1 MSKTALISGAGVAG
15 STLAYWL
22 SRGGFEVTVVERAAG
37 QRSSGNPVDV
47 KGPAVAVAQ
56 QMGIMPQL
64 QAARSQVSQMT
75 FVNASGKK
83 VARLGLRAFR
93 SGAGDLEVEIPRADL
108 ASILLTAA
116 RDGVE
121 FLWGDTITGLANRD
135 DGVDVTFETS
145 SARRFDI
152 VVGADGLHSVVRRL
166 TFGAESGFIRHMGMY
181 VATLRIDEPY
191 GSEREVI
198 IYNTPGRAVSVHPT
212 RGHAIAAFIF
222 RHGQVQDM
230 DHRDTGMHKRLVADA
245 FSDAGWHVPELLD
258 RVMDSDDLYFDAVSQ
273 VQLPRWSQQRTA
285 VAGDAASCLSLFGD
299 GSTLA
304 MAGAYTLAHELV
316 QWAESGEPLPENA
329 FARYEKAHRAV
340 VAPKLNGYR
349 LGAAMLLPAT
359 RAGILTR
366 NTIARAMPALTA
378 LSSLRRKRLRQFLV
392 GSSAAG
398 LPAGELA
405 PLPVLAQSLVHAL
418 HIALDLFRHERA
430 LLGGEVGLG
439 SQALRPVAAPR
450 AFVVP

>member
-22 SRGGFEVTVVERAAG
+22 SRRGFEVTVVERAAG

-47 KGPAVAVAQ
+47 KGPAVAVAE

-83 VARLGLRAFR
+83 VARMGLGAFQG
-93 SGAGDLEVEIPRADL
+93 GAGDLEVEIPRADL
-108 ASILLTAA
+108 ALILLMAA
-116 RDGVE
+116 GDRAE
-121 FLWGDTITGLANRD
+121 FLWGDTITGLENHD
-135 DGVDVTFETS
+135 EGVDVTFEKT

-181 VATLRIDEPY
+181 VATLRFDEPF

-198 IYNTPGRAVSVHPT
+198 IYSTPGRAVSVHPT

-222 RHGQVQDM
+222 RHGQVQGM
-230 DHRDTGMHKRLVADA
+230 DYRDTGMHKRLVAET
-245 FSDAGWHVPELLD
+245 FSDAGWHVPELLE

-273 VQLPRWSQQRTA
+273 VQLPRWSQRRVA
-285 VAGDAASCLSLFGD
+285 VVGDAASCLSLFGD

-304 MAGAYTLAHELV
+304 MAGAYTLAHELAP
-316 QWAESGEPLPENA
+316 WTDSGELLPEKA
-329 FARYEKAHRAV
+329 FVRYEKAHRAV

-359 RAGILTR
+359 RAGILAR

-378 LSSLRRKRLRQFLV
+378 VSSLRRKKT
-392 GSSAAG
+392 SA
-398 LPAGELA
+398 
-405 PLPVLAQSLVHAL
+405 
-418 HIALDLFRHERA
+418 
-430 LLGGEVGLG
+430 
-439 SQALRPVAAPR
+439 
-450 AFVVP
+450 

>member
-15 STLAYWL
+15 STLAFWL
-22 SRGGFEVTVVERAAG
+22 SRRGFEVTVVERAAG

-64 QAARSQVSQMT
+64 HAARSQVSQMT

-83 VARLGLRAFR
+83 VARMGLGAFQG
-93 SGAGDLEVEIPRADL
+93 GAGDLEVEIPRAEL

-121 FLWGDTITGLANRD
+121 FLWGDTITGLANHD
-135 DGVDVTFETS
+135 EGVDVTFETS
-145 SARRFDI
+145 PARRFDI
-152 VVGADGLHSVVRRL
+152 VVGADGLHSVVRHL

-181 VATLRIDEPY
+181 VATLRIDEPF
-191 GSEREVI
+191 GSEHEVI

-222 RHGQVQDM
+222 RHGQVQHM
-230 DHRDTGMHKRLVADA
+230 DHRDTGMHKRLIAEA
-245 FSDAGWHVPELLD
+245 FTGAGWRVPELLD
-258 RVMDSDDLYFDAVSQ
+258 RIMDSDDLYFDAVSQ

-285 VAGDAASCLSLFGD
+285 VVGDAASCLSLFGD

-304 MAGAYTLAHELV
+304 MAGAYRLAHELA
-316 QWAESGEPLPENA
+316 QWADCAELLPEKA
-329 FARYEKAHRAV
+329 FARYEKAHRAL

-349 LGAAMLLPAT
+349 LGAAMVLPAT
-359 RAGILTR
+359 KAGILTR
-366 NTIARAMPALTA
+366 NTIARAMPAV
-378 LSSLRRKRLRQFLV
+378 SSLRRKKT
-392 GSSAAG
+392 SA
-398 LPAGELA
+398 
-405 PLPVLAQSLVHAL
+405 
-418 HIALDLFRHERA
+418 
-430 LLGGEVGLG
+430 
-439 SQALRPVAAPR
+439 
-450 AFVVP
+450 

>member
-1 MSKTALISGAGVAG
+1 MTKTALVSGAGVAG

-22 SRGGFEVTVVERAAG
+22 DRRGFEVTVVERAAG

-47 KGPAVAVAQ
+47 KGPAVAVAS

-83 VARLGLRAFR
+83 VARMGLGGFQG
-93 SGAGDLEVEIPRADL
+93 GAGDLEVEIPRADL
-108 ASILLTAA
+108 ASILLMAA
-116 RDGVE
+116 GDRAE
-121 FLWGDTITGLANRD
+121 FLWGDTITGLENHNEA
-135 DGVDVTFETS
+135 VDVTFEKS
-145 SARRFDI
+145 PARRFDI

-181 VATLRIDEPY
+181 VATLRIDEPF

-222 RHGQVQDM
+222 RHGQVQGM
-230 DHRDTGMHKRLVADA
+230 DHRDTGMHQRLITEA
-245 FSDAGWHVPELLD
+245 FSDAGWRVPELLD
-258 RVMDSDDLYFDAVSQ
+258 RVMGSDDLYFDAVSQ
-273 VQLPRWSQQRTA
+273 VQLPRWSQRRVA
-285 VAGDAASCLSLFGD
+285 VVGDAASCLSLFGD

-304 MAGAYTLAHELV
+304 MAGAYTLAHELAP
-316 QWAESGEPLPENA
+316 WPASGELLPEKA
-329 FARYEKAHRAV
+329 FVRYEKAHRAV

-349 LGAAMLLPAT
+349 VGAAMLLPAT

-366 NTIARAMPALTA
+366 NTLAWAMPALTA
-378 LSSLRRKRLRQFLV
+378 MSSLRRKKT
-392 GSSAAG
+392 SA
-398 LPAGELA
+398 
-405 PLPVLAQSLVHAL
+405 
-418 HIALDLFRHERA
+418 
-430 LLGGEVGLG
+430 
-439 SQALRPVAAPR
+439 
-450 AFVVP
+450 

>member
-22 SRGGFEVTVVERAAG
+22 SRRGFEVTVVERAAG

-64 QAARSQVSQMT
+64 RAARSQVSQMT
-75 FVNASGKK
+75 FVNSSGKK
-83 VARLGLRAFR
+83 VARMDLGAFQG
-93 SGAGDLEVEIPRADL
+93 GAGDLEVEIPRADL

-116 RDGVE
+116 GDGAE
-121 FLWGDTITGLANRD
+121 FLWGDTITGLVNHD
-135 DGVDVTFETS
+135 EGVDVTFEKS
-145 SARRFDI
+145 PARRFDI
-152 VVGADGLHSVVRRL
+152 LVGADGLHSVVRGL
-166 TFGAESGFIRHMGMY
+166 AFGGESGFIRHMGMY
-181 VATLRIDEPY
+181 VATLRINEPF

-212 RGHAIAAFIF
+212 RDHAIAAFIF
-222 RHGQVQDM
+222 RHGQVQDLN
-230 DHRDTGMHKRLVADA
+230 HRDAGMHKRLVAEA
-245 FSDAGWHVPELLD
+245 FSDTGWRVPELLE

-273 VQLPRWSQQRTA
+273 VQLPRWSQQRVA

-304 MAGAYTLAHELV
+304 MAGAYTLAQELA
-316 QWAESGEPLPENA
+316 QWAECGELLPEKA
-329 FARYEKAHRAV
+329 FARYEKVHRAV

-349 LGAAMLLPAT
+349 LGAAMVLPAT

-366 NTIARAMPALTA
+366 NTIARAIPALTA
-378 LSSLRRKRLRQFLV
+378 VSSLRRKKT
-392 GSSAAG
+392 SA
-398 LPAGELA
+398 
-405 PLPVLAQSLVHAL
+405 
-418 HIALDLFRHERA
+418 
-430 LLGGEVGLG
+430 
-439 SQALRPVAAPR
+439 
-450 AFVVP
+450 

>member
-22 SRGGFEVTVVERAAG
+22 SRRGLEVTVVERAAG

-64 QAARSQVSQMT
+64 QAAKSQVSHMT
-75 FVNASGKK
+75 FVNASGKQ
-83 VARLGLRAFR
+83 VARMGLGAFQG
-93 SGAGDLEVEIPRADL
+93 GAGDLEVEIPRADL

-116 RDGVE
+116 GDGTE
-121 FLWGDTITGLANRD
+121 FLWGDTISGLENHD
-135 DGVDVTFETS
+135 EGVDVTFEKS

-166 TFGAESGFIRHMGMY
+166 TFCAEPGIIRHMGMY
-181 VATLRIDEPY
+181 VATLRIDQPF
-191 GSEREVI
+191 GTEREVI

-212 RGHAIAAFIF
+212 RGNAIAAFIF

-230 DHRDTGMHKRLVADA
+230 DHRDAGMHKRLVAEV
-245 FSDAGWHVPELLD
+245 FSDAGWRVPQLLD

-273 VQLPRWSQQRTA
+273 VQLPRWSQRRVA
-285 VAGDAASCLSLFGD
+285 VVGDAASCLSLFGD

-304 MAGAYTLAHELV
+304 MAGAYTLAHELAL
-316 QWAESGEPLPENA
+316 WTHSGELLPAKA

-366 NTIARAMPALTA
+366 NTIARAIPALTA
-378 LSSLRRKRLRQFLV
+378 VSSFRRRKT
-392 GSSAAG
+392 SA
-398 LPAGELA
+398 
-405 PLPVLAQSLVHAL
+405 
-418 HIALDLFRHERA
+418 
-430 LLGGEVGLG
+430 
-439 SQALRPVAAPR
+439 
-450 AFVVP
+450 

>member
-1 MSKTALISGAGVAG
+1 VGKTALISGAGVAG

-22 SRGGFEVTVVERAAG
+22 SRRGFAVTVVERAAG

-47 KGPAVAVAQ
+47 KGPAIAVAQ

-64 QAARSQVSQMT
+64 RAARSRVSQMT

-83 VARLGLRAFR
+83 VARIGLGAFQG
-93 SGAGDLEVEIPRADL
+93 GAGDLEVEIPRAEL
-108 ASILLTAA
+108 ASILLAA
-116 RDGVE
+116 AGGGAE
-121 FLWGDTITGLANRD
+121 FLWGDTITALAD
-135 DGVDVTFETS
+135 HDEGVEVTFEAS
-145 SARRFDI
+145 PARRFDI

-181 VATLRIDEPY
+181 VATLRIDEPF

-212 RGHAIAAFIF
+212 RGHAIAALIF
-222 RHGQVQDM
+222 RHSQVQDM
-230 DHRDTGMHKRLVADA
+230 DHRDTGRHKRLVAEV
-245 FSDAGWHVPELLD
+245 FSGAGWRVPELLG

-273 VQLPRWSQQRTA
+273 VQLPRWWQRRVA

-304 MAGAYTLAHELV
+304 MAGAYTLAHELA
-316 QWAESGEPLPENA
+316 QWADSAEPLPEKA

-378 LSSLRRKRLRQFLV
+378 VSSLRRNRT
-392 GSSAAG
+392 
-398 LPAGELA
+398 PA
-405 PLPVLAQSLVHAL
+405 
-418 HIALDLFRHERA
+418 
-430 LLGGEVGLG
+430 
-439 SQALRPVAAPR
+439 
-450 AFVVP
+450 